1 MSDSTV
7 KKSGRLARVL
17 KVAGLVNAVATVV
30 VLVAHFVW
38 TSSGSNEW
46 RLASDKRGIKVWT
59 LKSPGQSL
67 LSYKVHMHVDSRL
80 SDVVFY
86 LSDLKTGAD
95 VGAFDIRRLEQ
106 VSAPPLY
113 YVYDTYKLKLPRP
126 FGLLEVMIVNQYR
139 QDPVT
144 KQVTLN
150 VYAAPGKRPL
160 QKNITRVVHLGNT
173 WTLTPVE
180 SGGVDVESVL
190 QMDLGTPYVLA
201 NLAMPSLVDEEFDKM
216 RATLKKDKF
225 KNRTPAFISEP
236 YADQKVAAAGD
247 VPAPA
252 ILKDR

>member
-1 MSDSTV
+1 
-7 KKSGRLARVL
+7 
-17 KVAGLVNAVATVV
+17 
-30 VLVAHFVW
+30 
-38 TSSGSNEW
+38 
-46 RLASDKRGIKVWT
+46 
-59 LKSPGQSL
+59 
-67 LSYKVHMHVDSRL
+67 MHVDSRL

-86 LSDLKTGAD
+86 LSDLNTGAD

-106 VSAPPLY
+106 VSAAPLY

-160 QKNITRVVHLGNT
+160 QKNVTRVVHLGNT
-173 WTLTPVE
+173 WTLTPLE

-201 NLAMPSLVDEEFDKM
+201 NLAMPALVDGEFDKM

-225 KNRTPAFISEP
+225 KNRKPAFISEP
-236 YADQKVAAAGD
+236 YEDQKVADAGR
-247 VPAPA
+247 VPTSA
-252 ILKDR
+252 IAGRN